1 MKTTHAASKGF
12 RGDDKKKRESSIQ
25 EDRKVSK
32 SQLSIGRFALTYL
45 ILMGA
50 FFLLIGL
57 KPIQDIIDLN
67 GLYSKGVVL
76 LTSKILEL
84 LGISST
90 YQGSVIKLPSIALD
104 VRFGCNGLEAVMIYA
119 VAVIAFPAPWKNKL
133 IGIVGGFVV
142 IQVINILR
150 IASLAYS
157 AIHFKSLF
165 EYIHIYVAQ
174 GLMIA
179 VSLGIFFVYLD
190 YAKSSHRANS

>member
-1 MKTTHAASKGF
+1 M
-12 RGDDKKKRESSIQ
+12 KKRNDRSSQ
-25 EDRKVSK
+25 EDAKISK
-32 SQLSIGRFALTYL
+32 PQLSVRRFALTYL

-67 GLYSKGVVL
+67 GLYSKGVVI
-76 LTSKILEL
+76 LTSKILEM
-84 LGISST
+84 LGIPST

-119 VAVIAFPAPWKNKL
+119 VAVIAFPSPWKKKL
-133 IGIVGGFVV
+133 IGILGGFVV
-142 IQVINILR
+142 IQVINIIR

-157 AIHFKSLF
+157 AIRFKSLF
-165 EYIHIYVAQ
+165 EYIHIYVTQ

-179 VSLGIFFVYLD
+179 VSLGIFFVYLN
-190 YAKSSHRANS
+190 YAKSSQQANI